1 VDERRSLEALASH
14 YWFFFV
20 VIYKRCIYADKI
32 EIYVICERE
41 HKCNDSYTG
50 NVAKNV
56 ARD

>member
-1 VDERRSLEALASH
+1 M
-14 YWFFFV
+14 
-20 VIYKRCIYADKI
+20 
-32 EIYVICERE
+32 EIYVIRERE